1 VSVDEFL
8 PNAANW
14 ASMICYAAAAVGCVY
29 ALIAAWV
36 ARGSGRWVPA
46 TTISSYP
53 AVTILKP
60 LHGAEHSLYD
70 NLAGFC
76 AQDYPSPVQIVFGV
90 DDPSDPA
97 IEVVQRLI
105 ADFPDCDLT
114 LTVSS
119 RGHGSNRKVSNL
131 INMVSEARNE
141 VLVIS
146 DSDIV
151 VGRDYLKSVTASL
164 ATPGVGLV
172 TCLYHGA
179 PAIGTWARLST
190 AAIDYHF
197 LPSVLVGL
205 KFGLATPCF
214 GSTIALRQETLR
226 MIGGFEAVADHLADD
241 YALGAAVRRA
251 GLAVAMP
258 SCVVAHVCAERS
270 AREVF
275 SHELRWARTIRT
287 VDPLGYC
294 GLVLTHALPFALL
307 GILFGGVTPAASIAV
322 VALACRFILQTELD
336 RVFQLGNDLFW
347 LGPWRDILSFA
358 VFVVSFF
365 GRGVEWRGHRYSV
378 LTDDTL
384 VAYSEANP

>member
-1 VSVDEFL
+1 VNEFL
-8 PNAANW
+8 PNAADW
-14 ASMICYAAAAVGCVY
+14 ASTICYAAAAVGCVY
-29 ALIAAWV
+29 ALVAAWV
-36 ARGSGRWVPA
+36 TRGSARWVPA
-46 TTISSYP
+46 TTVSSYP

-60 LHGAEHSLYD
+60 LHGAEHGLYA

-76 AQDYPSPVQIVFGV
+76 VQDYPRPVQIVFGV
-90 DDPSDPA
+90 DDPCDPA
-97 IEVVQRLI
+97 VEVVQQLI
-105 ADFPDCDLT
+105 ADFPACDLI
-114 LTVSS
+114 LTVNS

-131 INMVSEARNE
+131 INMVGEARNE

-179 PAIGTWARLST
+179 PATGAWARLST

-214 GSTIALRQETLR
+214 GSTIALRRETLR
-226 MIGGFEAVADHLADD
+226 MIGGFETVADHLADD

-307 GILFGGVTPAASIAV
+307 GVLFGGVTPVASIAV

-336 RVFQLGNDLFW
+336 RVFQLRNDLFW
-347 LGPWRDILSFA
+347 MGPLRDVLSFA